1 MSETISGT
9 VKQVRKYV
17 AGKNLSDEAA
27 AKILDPLAELAD
39 DRHVMFEVGKT
50 GDVDCLHQGD
60 NQEECSKQHTEHRRE
75 KYGAEKVPG

>member
-9 VKQVRKYV
+9 VKEVRQYV
-17 AGKNLSDEAA
+17 GAKNLSDENA
-27 AKILDPLAELAD
+27 AKILDPLAELAE

-60 NQEECSKQHTEHRRE
+60 TQEECSKQHVEHRRD
-75 KYGAEKVPG
+75 KYGADKVAG